1 MAVSENIFPKLGKNP
16 YLADYEDFDKMIEVP
31 AFKGRTAGAKSYSAG
46 TGSDFDNNYSY
57 SILPTLSQ
65 NDRMFGTSVGY
76 DIEQGY
82 SSRGV
87 SKGAKKPSTV
97 STPVIAMNNPLFYSS
112 SSVGHNRSFSSGTI
126 AERWERENTRTQL
139 NRPFS
144 EKTGIPGP
152 MRLEGDDELP
162 PPEGAPVGEGLTILA
177 LLGGVYMY
185 LRRKMA

>member
-16 YLADYEDFDKMIEVP
+16 YLADYEGFDEIIEVP
-31 AFKGRTAGAKSYSAG
+31 PFKGRTAGAKSYSAG
-46 TGSDFDNNYSY
+46 TGSDSDNSYSY

-65 NDRMFGTSVGY
+65 NDRMFGTLVGHS
-76 DIEQGY
+76 IEQGY
-82 SSRGV
+82 SRGV

-126 AERWERENTRTQL
+126 AERWENTRTQL

-152 MRLEGDDELP
+152 MRLEGEEDLP
-162 PPEGAPVGEGLTILA
+162 PPEGDPLPIGNGVGILA
-177 LLGGVYMY
+177 LLAGTYMFF
-185 LRRKMA
+185 RRKIA